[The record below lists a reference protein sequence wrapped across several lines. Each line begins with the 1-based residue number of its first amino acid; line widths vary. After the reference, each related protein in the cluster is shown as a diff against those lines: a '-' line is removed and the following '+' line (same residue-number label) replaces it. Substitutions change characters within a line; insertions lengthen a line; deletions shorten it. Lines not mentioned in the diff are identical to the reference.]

1 MGALP
6 RNIPV
11 SYVVDG
17 LYISGWR
24 ATRFPDELRE
34 AGITNVLKLYPDYPN
49 FPDNFNVFEN
59 ALDDGEAI
67 PDGVLERGVNFV
79 LDCLDAGERV
89 LIMCGAGI
97 SRSSTFVLA
106 VMIARGYPVREA
118 FHVLRAAHP
127 DAAPHPAM
135 WQSLIAHY
143 DLDLTLREAIRS
155 MYERDNA

>member
-1 MGALP
+1 MDALP

-11 SYVVDG
+11 DHVVDG

-24 ATRFPDELRE
+24 ATRFADELRE
-34 AGITNVLKLYPDYPN
+34 VGITNVLKLYPDFPG
-49 FPDNFNVFEN
+49 FPDDFNVFEN
-59 ALDDGEAI
+59 ILDDGEAI
-67 PDGVLERGVNFV
+67 PDGMLERGVNFV
-79 LDCLDAGERV
+79 LDCLEAGERV

-106 VMIARGYPVREA
+106 TMVERGYPIRKA
-118 FHVLRAAHP
+118 FQILRAAHP

-143 DLDLTLREAIRS
+143 DLDLTLREAIRT
-155 MYERDNA
+155 MYERDSA